1 MMDFILSESGPSH
14 RIALMQLLAWYYLK
28 SLSAAISV
36 GSRGKLAQ
44 ALAARNTRAN
54 RAADAW
60 R

>member
-1 MMDFILSESGPSH
+1 
-14 RIALMQLLAWYYLK
+14 MQLLAWYNLK

-44 ALAARNTRAN
+44 TLAARNTRAN
-54 RAADAW
+54 GTADAW